1 MQVYLEAKQYGKFQK
16 GEIYQ
21 DFFQKLLKKKKK
33 IKKKWRRGEASKSN
47 RKQFNSGSKRHLTVC
62 PGNPLSCFASRWIPG
77 INMQGC

>member
-33 IKKKWRRGEASKSN
+33 KNGGGG
-47 RKQFNSGSKRHLTVC
+47 KQARVIESCLTAVQ
-62 PGNPLSCFASRWIPG
+62 RDT
-77 INMQGC
+77 